1 MSRLEL
7 CQVTKVLGGRAVVD
21 RVDLRVEDGELV
33 CLLGPSGCGKTTTL
47 RLIAG
52 FGEPDAGRILIDGRD
67 VTSLGPERRPTAMV
81 FQNYALW
88 PHMSVLENV
97 TFGLRARGR
106 SRREAEQ
113 LAREVLQSVGLAALA
128 ERRPARLSGG
138 EQQRVALARALVQRP
153 EVLLLDEPLSNLD
166 AQLRLRMR
174 EELADLHSRTGIT
187 MLFVTH
193 DQDEALSLADRV
205 VVMAAGRL
213 EQAAAPDELYRVPVS
228 EFVAGFVGRMSWIDG
243 ELVRGA
249 LRCRWPGWPA
259 GLSLAELESAGDGP
273 VRVAVRP
280 EDLVPL
286 EGGLP
291 AEVVRAV
298 PRGHFMEYVI
308 RPPDGTPRGDPPL
321 EGEDVLWR
329 SYRPLDEPPAA
340 SVGWWPRRVL
350 LYRDGRLL
358 GVAELSTPPSRS
370 RVTVSEGGF
379 REAGHQGANRQGVG
393 YPVSA
398 PSPPARPRGEHA
410 GNRRPDERRP
420 DEMRSEEGWPRVA
433 AGADGVRPVE

>member
-1 MSRLEL
+1 MSGLEL
-7 CQVTKVLGGRAVVD
+7 RRVTKVLGGRAVVD
-21 RVDLRVEDGELV
+21 GVDLRVEDGELV

-47 RLIAG
+47 RLVAG
-52 FGEPDAGRILIDGRD
+52 FGQPDAGRILIDGED

-106 SRREAEQ
+106 SRRQAERV
-113 LAREVLQSVGLAALA
+113 AREALESVGLAALA
-128 ERRPARLSGG
+128 DRRPARLSGG

-213 EQAAAPDELYRVPVS
+213 EQAATPDELYRLPAS

-243 ELVRGA
+243 QLVGGA
-249 LRCRWPGWPA
+249 LRCRWPGWPHTLAPA
-259 GLSLAELESAGDGP
+259 GLQGLGDGP

-286 EGGLP
+286 DGGLP
-291 AEVVRAV
+291 AEVLRAV
-298 PRGHFMEYVI
+298 PRGHFVEYVL
-308 RPPDGTPRGDPPL
+308 RPPAAAAGRDSTLG
-321 EGEDVLWR
+321 EGELVWR
-329 SYRPLDEPPAA
+329 SYRPLGEVPVV
-340 SVGWWPRRVL
+340 SGGWWPRRLL
-350 LYRDGRLL
+350 LYREGRLL
-358 GVAELSTPPSRS
+358 GVAELPHPPGHAWPTADKGGSARPGHTAPGPAPGGRPSARSTEERHAAERRTAVT
-370 RVTVSEGGF
+370 RVTEGT
-379 REAGHQGANRQGVG
+379 REN
-393 YPVSA
+393 
-398 PSPPARPRGEHA
+398 
-410 GNRRPDERRP
+410 
-420 DEMRSEEGWPRVA
+420 GWPTVA
-433 AGADGVRPVE
+433 AGADGVGPVE